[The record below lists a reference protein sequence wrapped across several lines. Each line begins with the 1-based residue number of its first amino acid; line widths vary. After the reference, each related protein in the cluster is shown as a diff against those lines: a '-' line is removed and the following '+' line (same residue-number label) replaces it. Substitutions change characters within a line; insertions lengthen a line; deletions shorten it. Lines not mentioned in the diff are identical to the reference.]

1 MILPWV
7 PEKRERQ
14 ESLGYS
20 VPADSFLKTR
30 DGTVNALLTPNRA
43 RAPRSTMRI
52 TTKGIQPFLFVVLL
66 FGICTCNGGV
76 QAEPKADLHL
86 EVLKVGT
93 QVYSNVTVTTRAP
106 EYLFIEHSTGLTSVK
121 VADLDEKTLTALGYT
136 VKKKVTV
143 SSTSDWAKRE
153 FAKLE
158 PSGTNLA
165 TVLPPQLLEHWSK
178 ARTVPRFGIQAMAIA
193 AAVILGIHLFFS
205 YCALRICKNAGTE
218 PDFLVWLPAF
228 QLLPLLSAA
237 NMSRWWF
244 FGFFVPILNFVA
256 AILWAVKIVKPCGKG
271 TLTTIFLILPITNLL
286 AFLYLA
292 FSSRKGAAASAKR
305 PRGSE
310 IMTLEA
316 T

>member
-1 MILPWV
+1 
-7 PEKRERQ
+7 
-14 ESLGYS
+14 
-20 VPADSFLKTR
+20 
-30 DGTVNALLTPNRA
+30 
-43 RAPRSTMRI
+43 MRI
-52 TTKGIQPFLFVVLL
+52 RTKGIQAFLFVVLL
-66 FGICTCNGGV
+66 LGTCTGNG
-76 QAEPKADLHL
+76 AEESEPKADLHL
-86 EVLKVGT
+86 DVLKVGT

-106 EYLFIEHSTGLTSVK
+106 DYLFIEHSTGLTSVK
-121 VADLDEKTLTALGYT
+121 VADLDEETLTALGYV

-165 TVLPPQLLEHWSK
+165 SVLPPQLMEQWSK
-178 ARTVPRFGIQAMAIA
+178 TRSLPRLGIQAMAIA
-193 AAVILGIHLFFS
+193 AAVFLGIHLFFS

-244 FGFFVPILNFVA
+244 FGLFVPILNFVA

-271 TLTTIFLILPITNLL
+271 TLTTIFLILPVTSLL

-292 FSSRKGAAASAKR
+292 FSSHKAVEPSAKR